1 MAGLPWFKVHADVFD
16 HPKTK
21 RLCASIRDVNGAVY
35 LFRLWAWAVRFQA
48 DGVVAGPDVTF
59 VLEDAAG
66 WRGESGVLVKA
77 LVASGHLDVTR
88 AGFELHDWDEYQGAH
103 IEKLRRDRDAAAKR
117 RGKGRATVVRLSR
130 DGHGTEREGE

>member
-21 RLCASIRDVNGAVY
+21 RLCAAIKDANGAVY

-48 DGVVAGPDVTF
+48 DGTISGPDAAF

-66 WRGESGVLVKA
+66 WRGEAGALAKA
-77 LVASGHLDVTR
+77 LVAAGYLDASR
-88 AGFELHDWDEYQGAH
+88 AGFELHDWDEYQSAH
-103 IEKLRRDRDAAAKR
+103 IEKLRRDRERSASKR
-117 RGKGRATVVRLSR
+117 NAGRATVLRLSR
-130 DGHGTEREGE
+130 DGHGTEREGD